1 MSEVTESHS
10 QGMTDIESDED
21 EVMGD
26 NHSNELTQMIDEE
39 LEELLD
45 L

>member
-1 MSEVTESHS
+1 MAAAAA
-10 QGMTDIESDED
+10 DWKCNLIESDED